1 MAGKTGTTAL
11 QTAIQG
17 GKVSDKAAQSALGDA
32 VGRIANLTK
41 RAQNSK
47 EAMMETGTL
56 VLHTAETQGSLFLAS
71 LAEGYLGEDK
81 LKLGSVDLRA
91 PAGLLAQGYGLYQT
105 MSGQKGAGAHVL
117 ALGNGVMG
125 SWLANVARNAG
136 RTLAEKRA
144 GSAAP
149 ATAPASAPAGTPAPV
164 VVMQGAPMLPP
175 PSLMPE
181 PGLSGPMREVLLTPE
196 ATEGDEEVGRGG
208 RMRRKVRRR
217 VQHRMEQR
225 RENRQERRQERREAR
240 EQDQPEEDDPVATEG
255 DDFGR
260 RGRRRGR
267 FVRADRDESDDE

>member
-17 GKVSDKAAQSALGDA
+17 GKVSDKAAQSALGEA

-41 RAQNSK
+41 RAQNGK

-56 VLHTAETQGSLFLAS
+56 VVHTAETQGSLFLAS

-105 MSGQKGAGAHVL
+105 MTGQKGAGAHVL
-117 ALGNGVMG
+117 AIGNGVMG

-144 GSAAP
+144 GNQAP
-149 ATAPASAPAGTPAPV
+149 AQPASTPAPAGTPAPV
-164 VVMQGAPMLPP
+164 VMMQGAPMLPP

-181 PGLSGPMREVLLTPE
+181 PGLAGPVREVLLTPE

-217 VQHRMEQR
+217 VQNRLEER
-225 RENRQERRQERREAR
+225 RERRQERRAAR
-240 EQDQPEEDDPVATEG
+240 EQDEPEDEEVATEG

-267 FVRADRDESDDE
+267 FIRADRDEADDQ

>member
-17 GKVSDKAAQSALGDA
+17 GKVSDKAAQSALGEA

-47 EAMMETGTL
+47 EAMVETGTL

-91 PAGLLAQGYGLYQT
+91 PIGLIAQGYGLYQT
-105 MSGQKGAGAHVL
+105 MGGQKGSGAHVL

-136 RTLAEKRA
+136 RTLAEKRSGA
-144 GSAAP
+144 PAPAPP
-149 ATAPASAPAGTPAPV
+149 ATAPGTTPAPM
-164 VVMQGAPMLPP
+164 VVMQGAPMLPA
-175 PSLMPE
+175 PSLLPE
-181 PGLSGPMREVLLTPE
+181 PGVSGPVREVLLTPE
-196 ATEGDEEVGRGG
+196 ATEGDEEIGRRGG
-208 RMRRKVRRR
+208 RMRRRVRRR
-217 VQHRMEQR
+217 VQRRM
-225 RENRQERRQERREAR
+225 ERRQERREAR
-240 EQDQPEEDDPVATEG
+240 EVEPDEDDEALEG
-255 DDFGR
+255 DDDFGR

-267 FVRADRDESDDE
+267 FVRADRDEDDDLE

>member
-41 RAQNSK
+41 RAQHSK
-47 EAMMETGTL
+47 EAMMETGTA
-56 VLHTAETQGSLFLAS
+56 VLHTAEVQGSLFLAS

-91 PAGLLAQGYGLYQT
+91 PVGLLAQGYGLYQT
-105 MSGQKGAGAHVL
+105 MNGQKGAGAHVL
-117 ALGNGVMG
+117 ALGTGVMG

-136 RTLAEKRA
+136 HTLAEKRA
-144 GSAAP
+144 GTAEPPP
-149 ATAPASAPAGTPAPV
+149 AMVTPVGPPAPS

-175 PSLMPE
+175 PSLFPE
-181 PGLSGPMREVLLTPE
+181 PGVSGPVREVLLTPE
-196 ATEGDEEVGRGG
+196 ATEGDDELGRRGG
-208 RMRRKVRRR
+208 RFRRQVRKR

-225 RENRQERRQERREAR
+225 RENRRERRAERREAR
-240 EQDQPEEDDPVATEG
+240 EDDEPEEVEPVAVTEG

-260 RGRRRGR
+260 RRRRRR
-267 FVRADRDESDDE
+267 FQAPDDEADE